1 MKFQFFVAGRYLRA
15 RSRQAVISVVTLV
28 SVAGVAAGVMAL
40 HIALALNEGLQQE
53 FLTRILGATS
63 HLNVRSL
70 TSSVI
75 KNYPAW
81 VAQLEQID
89 EVVSATPTVSGY
101 ALLESALREQPAI
114 IRGVDLADRREYQQ
128 VIENVKSGTLEGFDS
143 SGRPSIILGAG
154 LAEILSVK
162 VGDRLTAI
170 GTRGSVSAIGRM
182 PRHRTFEIIAIYET
196 GLWDYDTNLA
206 LVSIPAAQS
215 FYDYDEGQANLI
227 ELRIEDRYRS
237 EEVAERLR
245 QFLGEGFQV
254 QTWVEL
260 NRPLFAALRLE
271 KLGLMIAIGLIVL
284 VAALNIV
291 STLTLMVTEKGRDI
305 AIITA
310 MGGSARTING
320 IFMLQG
326 VIIGIVGA
334 VLGTILGVAISLYLD
349 ASQAIPLDPQV
360 YQIAYVPFRVQ
371 FSDGL
376 LIGLFSVLISF
387 LATLYPAR
395 AAARLDPVV
404 ALRND

>member
-1 MKFQFFVAGRYLRA
+1 MKFQLFVAGRYLRA

-40 HIALALNEGLQQE
+40 HIALALNEGIQQE

-75 KNYPAW
+75 KDYPAW
-81 VAQLEQID
+81 LRQLEQLQ
-89 EVVSATPTVSGY
+89 EVESATPTLSGY
-101 ALLESALREQPAI
+101 ALLESSFREQPAI
-114 IRGVDLADRREYQQ
+114 IRGVDLEDRREYRQ
-128 VIENVKSGTLEGFDS
+128 VIENIRAGTLEGFDS
-143 SGRPSIILGAG
+143 GSRPSIILGTG
-154 LAEILSVK
+154 LADILSVK
-162 VGDRLTAI
+162 VGDRLVAI
-170 GTRGSVSAIGRM
+170 GTRGGVSPMGRM
-182 PRHRTFEIIAIYET
+182 PRYRHFEIIAIYET

-206 LVSIPAAQS
+206 LISIPAAQR
-215 FYDYDEGQANLI
+215 FYDYGPDQANLI
-227 ELRIEDRYRS
+227 ELRIEDLHQA
-237 EEVAERLR
+237 EQVAERLR
-245 QFLGEGFQV
+245 NLLGEGFQV
-254 QTWVEL
+254 QTWMQL
-260 NRPLFAALRLE
+260 NQPLFAALRLE

-326 VIIGIVGA
+326 VIIGVVGA
-334 VLGTILGVAISLYLD
+334 LLGSILGIAISLYLD
-349 ASQAIPLDPQV
+349 ASRFIPLDPQV
-360 YQIAYVPFRVQ
+360 YQISYVPFKVQ
-371 FSDGL
+371 VFDG
-376 LIGLFSVLISF
+376 IFIALFSVLISF